1 MASPIIID
9 LVILCE
15 MCERITF
22 RVGEDKTFQSFNP
35 VLSILSY
42 LLKAP
47 LVPKSTPVVNALF
60 KQRSCIENIFRLV
73 DYDSYHEVLIVHI
86 CIVKVIVCVYL
97 VTPGGGCNSWI
108 LPLVLN
114 MLFFNISANVV
125 LSVKCVYSFSSTVV
139 YAGSSYTLLTL
150 TY

>member
-1 MASPIIID
+1 
-9 LVILCE
+9 

-73 DYDSYHEVLIVHI
+73 DYDSYHELAYSGPLCQLFTVSTLMYYMYYVCTMYQRKVDVDMLNAIKSVLADV
-86 CIVKVIVCVYL
+86 
-97 VTPGGGCNSWI
+97 S
-108 LPLVLN
+108 
-114 MLFFNISANVV
+114 NV
-125 LSVKCVYSFSSTVV
+125 ST
-139 YAGSSYTLLTL
+139 
-150 TY
+150 